1 MSLTERK
8 AKSRSHDHISKSI
21 VFPGVERLI
30 IFILY
35 THRST
40 PVNKRRETELPTT
53 GSQVPTEPLDY
64 RGSWLGDPVV
74 VASTSSGSAPTTL
87 GL

>member
-1 MSLTERK
+1 MDQEMHRLIFLSL
-8 AKSRSHDHISKSI
+8 
-21 VFPGVERLI
+21 VLLGVERLI

-74 VASTSSGSAPTTL
+74 GSRAANEDKTC
-87 GL
+87 